1 MYDFAVVGAG
11 SFGAWI
17 AHELAGSRRKVL
29 LLDAWGPGHSRSS
42 SGGETRIIRASYG
55 ADEIYTRW
63 AMRSL
68 DRWRRLFRKT
78 GENLFVPSG
87 VLFTGSARDPYLQ
100 ATRDTL
106 ARCHVPFLSYSS
118 ADLKRWYPQL
128 KLDAGHTGV
137 FELEA
142 GVLLARRAVAAV
154 VREAV
159 RRGVEYRQE
168 FAATSP
174 RADVIETASGTIAAG
189 TIVFACGPWLPK
201 LFPEAIGRRI
211 RPTRQEV
218 CFFAVPPG
226 DPSYGPDMLPAW
238 VDFREGIYTLP
249 DIESRGLKLAMDRH
263 GPPFDP
269 DTGDRRLSPRGLAK
283 ARQALARRFP
293 ALAGAPL
300 MESRVC
306 QYENTA
312 NGDFLIGP
320 HPERSSIWFAGGGSG
335 HGFKHGPAV
344 GEYVAGLLTG
354 NRSPEPRFSQD
365 GKPAPPRRTVY

>member
-1 MYDFAVVGAG
+1 
-11 SFGAWI
+11 
-17 AHELAGSRRKVL
+17 
-29 LLDAWGPGHSRSS
+29 
-42 SGGETRIIRASYG
+42 
-55 ADEIYTRW
+55 
-63 AMRSL
+63 
-68 DRWRRLFRKT
+68 
-78 GENLFVPSG
+78 
-87 VLFTGSARDPYLQ
+87 
-100 ATRDTL
+100 
-106 ARCHVPFLSYSS
+106 
-118 ADLKRWYPQL
+118 
-128 KLDAGHTGV
+128 
-137 FELEA
+137 
-142 GVLLARRAVAAV
+142 
-154 VREAV
+154 
-159 RRGVEYRQE
+159 
-168 FAATSP
+168 
-174 RADVIETASGTIAAG
+174 
-189 TIVFACGPWLPK
+189 
-201 LFPEAIGRRI
+201 
-211 RPTRQEV
+211 
-218 CFFAVPPG
+218 
-226 DPSYGPDMLPAW
+226 MLPAW